1 MAGRVNV
8 DNFVRAETDRMF
20 ADLHRDAGGVN
31 ILSHNREGRGRF
43 RASPHKTTATGW
55 LAVHLA
61 DRGPG

>member
-20 ADLHRDAGGVN
+20 ADLHRDAGDVN
-31 ILSHNREGRGRF
+31 ILSH
-43 RASPHKTTATGW
+43 
-55 LAVHLA
+55 HLA